1 MTSNKISQLVLFTA
15 TVTVML
21 LCCSL
26 SLFSEARKTTACTF
40 NSRRCNAQDEATPVF
55 TGKRPHH
62 IRRELLSE
70 GPFPAKSHTTS
81 YCWGICDD
89 LNCVKACE
97 RRFVPPPL
105 LPKKSLSSVGF
116 LSERQFPAK
125 STTSYCLALCDDVN
139 CVKACE
145 RRFIT
150 HPLLPNKS
158 LSSVEFLSERQLPPR
173 STPTYCLGLCDDA
186 KCFRTCQIKFDRRA
200 Y

>member
-62 IRRELLSE
+62 IRREFLSE
-70 GPFPAKSHTTS
+70 GPFPAKSTTS

-105 LPKKSLSSVGF
+105 LPKKSLSSV
-116 LSERQFPAK
+116 
-125 STTSYCLALCDDVN
+125 
-139 CVKACE
+139 
-145 RRFIT
+145 
-150 HPLLPNKS
+150 
-158 LSSVEFLSERQLPPR
+158 EFLSERQLPPR

-186 KCFRTCQIKFDRRA
+186 KCFRTCEIKFGRRA